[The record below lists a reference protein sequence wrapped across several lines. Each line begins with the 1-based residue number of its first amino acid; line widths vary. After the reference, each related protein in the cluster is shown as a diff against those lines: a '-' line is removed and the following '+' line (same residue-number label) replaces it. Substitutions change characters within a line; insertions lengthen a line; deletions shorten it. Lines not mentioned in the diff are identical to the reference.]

1 MRRLRSAL
9 ALFTATM
16 LGLAVWAFWIE
27 PASLAVR
34 EYELH
39 LPGWPREL
47 AGLRVAALSDFHVG
61 SPYNGI
67 DKLQQIVALT
77 NRSDPDLIVLLGDF
91 VVHGVVGGR
100 RIPPARIA
108 PVLSNLE
115 APLGVWAV
123 LGNHDWWHSFE
134 GVRKPLSLQGI
145 KVLEDQAVEISSSG
159 ATFWLAG
166 IGDAWAGNPDI
177 PAALEAVPHDA
188 PVLAITHNP
197 DIFTDMP
204 DRVSLTVAGHTHGGQ
219 VALPLLGP
227 PVVPSVHGQRY
238 AAGWI
243 VEEDRHLFVTPGL
256 GTSIIPVR
264 FLVPPEISILNLY
277 PAEP

>member
-1 MRRLRSAL
+1 MRRLRPAL
-9 ALFTATM
+9 ALFTAM
-16 LGLAVWAFWIE
+16 MVGLAVWAFWIE
-27 PASLAVR
+27 PASLTVR
-34 EYELH
+34 EYELR

-67 DKLQQIVALT
+67 DKLQRIVALT
-77 NRSDPDLIVLLGDF
+77 NRSDPDLVVLLGDF
-91 VVHGVVGGR
+91 VAHGVVGGR
-100 RIPPARIA
+100 RIPPRRIA

-134 GVRKPLSLQGI
+134 GVRKPLSVQGI

>member
-1 MRRLRSAL
+1 MRRLRLAL
-9 ALFTATM
+9 APFVAAA
-16 LGLAVWAFWIE
+16 LGLSIWAFWIE
-27 PASLAVR
+27 PASLTVR
-34 EYELH
+34 EHDLQ
-39 LPGWPREL
+39 LPRWPSEL
-47 AGLRVAALSDFHVG
+47 AGLRVAALSDLHVG
-61 SPYNGI
+61 SPYHGI

-91 VVHGVVGGR
+91 VVHGVVGGT
-100 RIPPARIA
+100 RIPPERIA
-108 PVLSNLE
+108 AVLSNLE

-123 LGNHDWWHSFE
+123 LGNHDWWYSFE
-134 GVRKPLSLQGI
+134 GVRKPLSARGI

-159 ATFWLAG
+159 TTFWLAG
-166 IGDAWAGNPDI
+166 IGDAWAGNADI
-177 PAALEAVPHDA
+177 PSALKSVPDDA
-188 PVLAITHNP
+188 TVLAITHNP

-243 VEEDRHLFVTPGL
+243 VEEERHLFVTPGL
-256 GTSIIPVR
+256 GTSIISVR
-264 FLVPPEISILNLY
+264 FLVPPEISILKLY
-277 PAEP
+277 PAKR

>member
-1 MRRLRSAL
+1 MRRLQPAL
-9 ALFTATM
+9 ALFVATM
-16 LGLAVWAFWIE
+16 LGLAIWAFWIE

-34 EYELH
+34 EYDLH
-39 LPGWPREL
+39 LPRWPPEL

-77 NRSDPDLIVLLGDF
+77 NRSDPDLGVLLGDF
-91 VVHGVVGGR
+91 VVHGVVGGE
-100 RIPPARIA
+100 RIPPGRIA

-123 LGNHDWWHSFE
+123 LGNHDWWYSFD
-134 GVRKPLSLQGI
+134 GVRKPLSMQGI
-145 KVLEDQAVEISSSG
+145 QVLEDQAAEISSPGS
-159 ATFWLAG
+159 TFWLAG

-177 PAALEAVPHDA
+177 GAALESVPHDA
-188 PVLAITHNP
+188 PLLAITHNP
-197 DIFTDMP
+197 DIFSDMP

-219 VALPLLGP
+219 VALPLLGRP
-227 PVVPSVHGQRY
+227 LVPSVHGQRY

-243 VEEDRHLFVTPGL
+243 VEEERHLFVTPGL
-256 GTSIIPVR
+256 GTSIMPVR
-264 FLVPPEISILNLY
+264 FLVPPEISILKLY
-277 PAEP
+277 PARP

>member
-1 MRRLRSAL
+1 MRRLKLAL
-9 ALFTATM
+9 ALFAVAI
-16 LGLAVWAFWIE
+16 LGLAIWAFWIE
-27 PASLAVR
+27 PASITVR
-34 EYELH
+34 EHELH
-39 LPGWPREL
+39 LPGWPQEL

-77 NRSDPDLIVLLGDF
+77 NRSKPDLIVLLGDF
-91 VVHGVVGGR
+91 VVHGVVGGAR
-100 RIPPARIA
+100 VPPARIA

-123 LGNHDWWHSFE
+123 LGNHDWWYSFE
-134 GVRKPLSLQGI
+134 GVRKPLSVHGI
-145 KVLEDQAVEISSSG
+145 KVLEDQAVQISSTGS
-159 ATFWLAG
+159 TFWLVG

-177 PAALEAVPHDA
+177 GAALESVPDDA

-197 DIFTDMP
+197 DVFPEIP
-204 DRVSLTVAGHTHGGQ
+204 DRASLTVAGHTHGGQ
-219 VALPLLGP
+219 VALPLLGR

-238 AAGWI
+238 AAGWV

-264 FLVPPEISILNLY
+264 FLVPPEISLLKLY
-277 PAEP
+277 PARR